1 MLHLFLIQQRLLTCQ
16 FSSLPLT
23 DASNIDPNNKKGSFS
38 STFVKWVSGIVVGSS
53 IGAIYWWYSTSTS
66 DWGSDFF
73 KKPFLSFSKWSM
85 KSDES
90 TTDGSKT
97 MFHKVTLPDYN
108 SKFILGEVYRRKV
121 FFNYEKRLRL
131 RSPPEKVFEYFAYFQ
146 ILKGELFMRPVAYFQ
161 ISKGELFMRPVDLMQ
176 VVVPVFPSSESHLVR
191 DGYLTKERK
200 VKNNIKEKK
209 N

>member
-1 MLHLFLIQQRLLTCQ
+1 MLHLFLIQQGLLTCQ

-146 ILKGELFMRPVAYFQ
+146 I
-161 ISKGELFMRPVDLMQ
+161 SKGELFIRPVDLMQ

-191 DGYLTKERK
+191 YGYLTKERK
-200 VKNNIKEKK
+200 AKNNIKEKK
-209 N
+209 LNYSKRKNWGPII

>member
-1 MLHLFLIQQRLLTCQ
+1 MGLWNRCWFEHRCNLLVVLNFNFGLGFCF
-16 FSSLPLT
+16 FSINT
-23 DASNIDPNNKKGSFS
+23 
-38 STFVKWVSGIVVGSS
+38 
-53 IGAIYWWYSTSTS
+53 
-66 DWGSDFF
+66 
-73 KKPFLSFSKWSM
+73 FLSFSKWSM
-85 KSDES
+85 ESDES

-97 MFHKVTLPDYN
+97 MFHKVALPDYN

-146 ILKGELFMRPVAYFQ
+146 I
-161 ISKGELFMRPVDLMQ
+161 SKGELFMRPVDIMQ
-176 VVVPVFPSSESHLVR
+176 AVVLVFPSFESHIVR

-200 VKNNIKEKK
+200 VKNNIKEK